1 VKSPV
6 MKALVNATLQEQEL
20 RELALRTTVNAH
32 LDLPAAEGDRSGWP
46 LFKAWC
52 EQRDITPYPARPAS
66 IAFFILEN
74 TAMGIAELLR
84 IVKSI
89 SLVHE
94 TVADPTASG
103 AVPAALNKI
112 APIVAPRS
120 WPNGEKARFQQLPY
134 DLQIYFES
142 WNLAA
147 SQTTSGRTMVAMA
160 ASFCRARAAQ
170 SYKSLLRMRTRIGS
184 TSASA

>member
-20 RELALRTTVNAH
+20 RELALRTTVAAH
-32 LDLPAAEGDRSGWP
+32 LDLPPMEGDRSGWP

-52 EQRDITPYPARPAS
+52 EARDITPYPARPAAV
-66 IAFFILEN
+66 AFLIIEN
-74 TAMGIAELLR
+74 GAMGIDELLR
-84 IVKSI
+84 IVTSI
-89 SLVHE
+89 SLIHE

-120 WPNGEKARFQQLPY
+120 WPKEEKARFQQLPY
-134 DLQIYFES
+134 NLQIYVAAHEDQREKEIRRAHTEAATARKA
-142 WNLAA
+142 LAA
-147 SQTTSGRTMVAMA
+147 IEKPAK
-160 ASFCRARAAQ
+160 AQ
-170 SYKSLLRMRTRIGS
+170 DDNQSH
-184 TSASA
+184 ANA

>member
-20 RELALRTTVNAH
+20 RELALRTTVAAH
-32 LDLPAAEGDRSGWP
+32 LDLPPMKGDRSGWP

-52 EQRDITPYPARPAS
+52 EARDIAPYPARPVAV
-66 IAFFILEN
+66 AFFIIEN
-74 TAMGIAELLR
+74 GALGVDELSR

-120 WPNGEKARFQQLPY
+120 WPKEEKARFQQLPY
-134 DLQIYFES
+134 DLQIYVAAHEDQREKEIRRAHS
-142 WNLAA
+142 EAATARKALAA
-147 SQTTSGRTMVAMA
+147 IQKPIEATNGAETA
-160 ASFCRARAAQ
+160 AA
-170 SYKSLLRMRTRIGS
+170 
-184 TSASA
+184 